1 MQIRRVTTRDYN
13 QLEDNKSFVNVI
25 NSPLSIELCVLSVL
39 AESETGSLLG
49 YASIADRFGKSLSD
63 PAPYDS
69 LIANVQECVVDAIV
83 SVSLTFSY

>member
-1 MQIRRVTTRDYN
+1 MVIRRVNSRDYN
-13 QLEDNKSFVNVI
+13 QLEEDKSLIHVV

-49 YASIADRFGKSLSD
+49 SASIADRFGKSLID

-69 LIANVQECVVDAIV
+69 LLSNVQECVVDAVV
-83 SVSLTFSY
+83 SVS